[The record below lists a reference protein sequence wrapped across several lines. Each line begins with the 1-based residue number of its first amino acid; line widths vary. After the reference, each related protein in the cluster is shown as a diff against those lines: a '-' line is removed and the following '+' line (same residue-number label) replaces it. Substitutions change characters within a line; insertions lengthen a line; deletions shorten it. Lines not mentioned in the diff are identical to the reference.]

1 MSKVK
6 MKKRGMYE
14 DFYTRDNLRSE
25 PSELNRTF
33 IFFLRASV
41 VILAIF
47 AINMLVSNIRW
58 MIMLSS

>member
-33 IFFLRASV
+33 IFFLR
-41 VILAIF
+41 
-47 AINMLVSNIRW
+47 VSALI
-58 MIMLSS
+58 